1 MTLFKIFGYF
11 YVSQI
16 VMQGIVLEIN
26 NLGFLIESI
35 LLKFLLF
42 PVMVMTANLMC

>member
-1 MTLFKIFGYF
+1 MQRIALKIN
-11 YVSQI
+11 S
-16 VMQGIVLEIN
+16 
-26 NLGFLIESI
+26 LGFLIESI